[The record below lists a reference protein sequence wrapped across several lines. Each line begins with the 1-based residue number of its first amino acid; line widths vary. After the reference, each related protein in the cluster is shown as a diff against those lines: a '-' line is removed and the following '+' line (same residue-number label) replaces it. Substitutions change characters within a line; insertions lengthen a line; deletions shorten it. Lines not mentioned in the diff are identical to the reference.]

1 MKYSIYKK
9 YKNTNL
15 KAFSLLEVL
24 ISIAIFGIIMAISFL
39 KYPRMNAE
47 IDYQKNV
54 SELVSMYRSAQVFG
68 ASRGGN
74 ARGDGVYI
82 EGQNIKEFT
91 DTIYTAL
98 PKENGLNTSN
108 RYYNTLISGGSP
120 ADTVFKDTYL
130 GGKITVSNM
139 CVKKTSSKTCNI
151 SKLSVVFVRPNQQ
164 AHISDI
170 DTNTSPISDFKYEFD
185 VAYIELKTSALD
197 SLNNVNVRCIRIYK
211 LGQITIDQKLCSDNS
226 I

>member
-1 MKYSIYKK
+1 
-9 YKNTNL
+9 
-15 KAFSLLEVL
+15 
-24 ISIAIFGIIMAISFL
+24 MAVSFL

-54 SELVSMYRSAQVFG
+54 SELVSMFRSAQVFG

-82 EGQNIKEFT
+82 EAQHIKEFT

-98 PKENGLNTSN
+98 PKENGLHVSN

-130 GGKITVSNM
+130 SGKISVTNI
-139 CVKKTSSKTCNI
+139 CLKTGSTKTCN
-151 SKLSVVFVRPNQQ
+151 STPSAKLSVVFVRPNQQ
-164 AHISDI
+164 AHISDTLTENI
-170 DTNTSPISDFKYEFD
+170 PTTNYKKEFD
-185 VAYIELKTSALD
+185 VAYVEITTSALE
-197 SLNNVNVRCIRIYK
+197 SAGNVNVRCVRIHK